1 MFRTST
7 RRPLPL
13 VLAAAVLAASWAA
26 PASAEPLGRTELAPG
41 VTFEVTRLAKLPGH
55 EIVELR
61 FAVANGS
68 AETVTLQRLRI
79 GTSASVSDVQLV
91 DFANAR
97 VYRIGDAGSERLSS
111 VYRDGGPIAPG
122 ERLEFWAWYKAPP
135 AGVGKLAVM
144 IPGVPPLL
152 DLPLAR

>member
-1 MFRTST
+1 MSRATT
-7 RRPLPL
+7 RHLPATA
-13 VLAAAVLAASWAA
+13 LAAALLAASWAA
-26 PASAEPLGRTELAPG
+26 PAAGEPLGRAELAPG

-68 AETVTLQRLRI
+68 TDTVTLERLRI
-79 GTSASVSDVQLV
+79 GTSASVSDVQLL
-91 DFANAR
+91 DLANAT
-97 VYRIGDAGSERLSS
+97 VHKIGEAGSERLSS
-111 VYRDGGPIAPG
+111 RYREGGPVPPG
-122 ERLEFWAWYKAPP
+122 ERREFWAWYKAPP

-152 DLPLAR
+152 DLPLSR